1 MASHGT
7 SGTTMDRGSVERFM
21 ASRRIAIAGVSR
33 SGRGFGNAVLKD
45 LRGKGYEVRVVHPEA
60 AQIAGE
66 PCSPSLEL
74 LAGAVDA
81 LMLITP
87 PSSTETLV
95 RQAAAAGIR
104 RVWMQPGAES
114 EDAIRYC
121 EEEGIEAV
129 HGLCILMYAEPA
141 MWMHRAHRF
150 VRHLAHTAP

>member
-1 MASHGT
+1 
-7 SGTTMDRGSVERFM
+7 MDRGTVDGFLD
-21 ASRRIAIAGVSR
+21 ARRIAIAGVSR

-45 LRGKGYEVRVVHPEA
+45 LREKGYEVRIVHPEA
-60 AQIAGE
+60 AEIAGL

-74 LAGAVDA
+74 LAGEVEAVVV
-81 LMLITP
+81 ITP

-114 EDAIRYC
+114 EDAIRFC
-121 EEEGIEAV
+121 EKEGIDLV
-129 HGLCILMYAEPA
+129 HGLCILMYVEPA

-150 VRHLAHTAP
+150 VRHLMHTAP